1 MDFTDHLGIAD
12 VAKQTGLTQ
21 DTLRWYERQ
30 GVIPPV
36 PRQGDGRRSY
46 DEASVRII
54 QLIVR
59 LRRTGMPVEDMRQFC
74 GRGRR
79 AMGVGWLC
87 CVTTA
92 QESKSRLR
100 SYRRICRLWMRR
112 LSTTRT
118 SLNGGLTATS
128 SRSPTQIFVNNRGD
142 CCDYSYYS
150 PGRRPRG
157 QSTGFRRYGA

>member
-59 LRRTGMPVEDMRQFC
+59 LRRTGMPVEDMRQLC
-74 GRGRR
+74 GMVTEGAASHGRR
-79 AMGVGWLC
+79 MALLRDHRTRIEEQIAQLQEDLQAVDAKIEHYADLIERGLDC
-87 CVTTA
+87 DEQPVTDPDIRE
-92 QESKSRLR
+92 QQ
-100 SYRRICRLWMRR
+100 RR
-112 LSTTRT
+112 L
-118 SLNGGLTATS
+118 L
-128 SRSPTQIFVNNRGD
+128 
-142 CCDYSYYS
+142 
-150 PGRRPRG
+150 
-157 QSTGFRRYGA
+157 